1 MNNSIFDKIYKTIIV
16 LMIAFVI
23 YQLYT
28 LKESTNNGRYQ
39 PFGQDNSLII
49 DTRTGKIIESI
60 YY

>member
-16 LMIAFVI
+16 VMIAFVI
-23 YQLYT
+23 YQLYA
-28 LKESTNNGRYQ
+28 LKESTNNGRYK
-39 PFGQDNSLII
+39 PFGQDNNLII